1 MLLLRKTKLYLDTS
15 VPSFLFADD
24 SPEKREVTI
33 KFWNVLKLGLYDVVI
48 SDVLLSE
55 ISRSEIPPSQELEN
69 KLSEIVLEIV
79 SVNEDVFS
87 LAQKYV
93 DEGIIPQTYRDD
105 ALHIALA
112 TYNEADALISWNF
125 KHMVKLK
132 TIRGVN
138 GINRMLG
145 LKELEI
151 LTPQSWIQ
159 EDDNE

>member
-1 MLLLRKTKLYLDTS
+1 LKKTKLYLDTS

-33 KFWNVLKLGLYDVVI
+33 QFWDILKIGLYNIVI
-48 SDVLLSE
+48 SDILLTE
-55 ISRSEIPPSQELEN
+55 ISRSEVPSSQQLED
-69 KLSEIVLEIV
+69 KLSEIILEIV
-79 SVNEDVFS
+79 SVNEDIYS
-87 LAQKYV
+87 LAQKYI
-93 DEGIIPQTYRDD
+93 DEGIIPQKYQDD

-125 KHMVKLK
+125 KHLVNLK

-145 LKELEI
+145 FKELEI

-159 EDDNE
+159 EDNNE

>member
-1 MLLLRKTKLYLDTS
+1 MKKTKLYLDTS

-33 KFWNVLKLGLYDVVI
+33 RFWDILKLGLYDILI
-48 SDVLLSE
+48 SDILLTE
-55 ISRSEIPPSQELEN
+55 ISRSEIPSPQELED
-69 KLSEIVLEIV
+69 KLSEIILEIV
-79 SVNEDVFS
+79 SVNEDIFS

-93 DEGIIPQTYRDD
+93 AEEIIPQTYQDD

-159 EDDNE
+159 EDNNE

>member
-1 MLLLRKTKLYLDTS
+1 MKKTKLYLDTS

-33 KFWNVLKLGLYDVVI
+33 QFWEILKLGLYEIVI
-48 SDVLLSE
+48 SDILLTE
-55 ISRSEIPPSQELEN
+55 ISRSETPSSQELEN
-69 KLSEIVLEIV
+69 KLAEIVVEII
-79 SVNEDVFS
+79 SVNEDIFS
-87 LAQKYV
+87 LAQKYIE
-93 DEGIIPQTYRDD
+93 EGIIPQKYQDD

-112 TYNEADALISWNF
+112 AYNGADALISWNF

-145 LKELEI
+145 FKELEI

-159 EDDNE
+159 EDNNE

>member
-1 MLLLRKTKLYLDTS
+1 MIVFHSSLY
-15 VPSFLFADD
+15 
-24 SPEKREVTI
+24 SP
-33 KFWNVLKLGLYDVVI
+33 
-48 SDVLLSE
+48 
-55 ISRSEIPPSQELEN
+55 
-69 KLSEIVLEIV
+69 
-79 SVNEDVFS
+79 
-87 LAQKYV
+87 AA
-93 DEGIIPQTYRDD
+93 D

-125 KHMVKLK
+125 RHMVKLK

-159 EDDNE
+159 EDNNE

>member
-1 MLLLRKTKLYLDTS
+1 MKKTKLYLDTS

-33 KFWNVLKLGLYDVVI
+33 QFWDILKLGLYDIVI
-48 SDVLLSE
+48 SDILLIE
-55 ISRSEIPPSQELEN
+55 ISKSEIPLNQKLED
-69 KLSEIVLEIV
+69 KLSDIVLEIA

-87 LAQKYV
+87 LAQKYI
-93 DEGIIPQTYRDD
+93 DEGIIPQKYQDD

-112 TYNEADALISWNF
+112 TYNEVDALVSWNF

-145 LKELEI
+145 FKELEI

-159 EDDNE
+159 EDNNE

>member
-1 MLLLRKTKLYLDTS
+1 MKKTKLYLDTS

-33 KFWNVLKLGLYDVVI
+33 QFWDILKMGIYDILI
-48 SDVLLSE
+48 SDILLTE
-55 ISRSEIPPSQELEN
+55 ISRSEIPSPQELEN

-159 EDDNE
+159 EDNNE

>member
-1 MLLLRKTKLYLDTS
+1 M
-15 VPSFLFADD
+15 
-24 SPEKREVTI
+24 
-33 KFWNVLKLGLYDVVI
+33 
-48 SDVLLSE
+48 
-55 ISRSEIPPSQELEN
+55 EN

-87 LAQKYV
+87 LAQKYI
-93 DEGIIPQTYRDD
+93 DEDIIPQKYQDD

-112 TYNEADALISWNF
+112 TCNEADALVSWNF

-145 LKELEI
+145 FKEIEI

-159 EDDNE
+159 EDNNE

>member
-1 MLLLRKTKLYLDTS
+1 M
-15 VPSFLFADD
+15 
-24 SPEKREVTI
+24 
-33 KFWNVLKLGLYDVVI
+33 YDIVI
-48 SDVLLSE
+48 SDILLTE
-55 ISRSEIPPSQELEN
+55 ISRSEMPSPQELEVQ
-69 KLSEIVLEIV
+69 LSEIILEIV
-79 SVNEDVFS
+79 SVNEDIFS
-87 LAQKYV
+87 LAQKYI
-93 DEGIIPQTYRDD
+93 DEGIIPPKYQDD

-125 KHMVKLK
+125 RHMVKLK

-159 EDDNE
+159 EDNNE

>member
-1 MLLLRKTKLYLDTS
+1 MKKIKLYLDTS

-33 KFWNVLKLGLYDVVI
+33 QFWDILKTELYDVII
-48 SDVLLSE
+48 SDILLAE
-55 ISRSEIPPSQELEN
+55 ISRSKIPSPQELEE
-69 KLSEIVLEIV
+69 KLSEIAIEIV
-79 SVNEDVFS
+79 TVNEDVFL
-87 LAQKYV
+87 LAQKYIN
-93 DEGIIPQTYRDD
+93 EGIIPQKYQDD

-125 KHMVKLK
+125 KHIVKLK

-138 GINRMLG
+138 GTNRILG
-145 LKELEI
+145 FKELEI

-159 EDDNE
+159 EDNNE

>member
-1 MLLLRKTKLYLDTS
+1 

-33 KFWNVLKLGLYDVVI
+33 QFWDILKLGLYDILI
-48 SDVLLSE
+48 SDILLTE
-55 ISRSEIPPSQELEN
+55 ISRSEIPSSQELEE
-69 KLSEIVLEIV
+69 KVTEIVLEIV
-79 SVNEDVFS
+79 SVNEDIYS

-93 DEGIIPQTYRDD
+93 DEGIIPQKYQDD

-112 TYNEADALISWNF
+112 TYNEADALVSWNF

-145 LKELEI
+145 FKELEI

-159 EDDNE
+159 EDSNE

>member
-1 MLLLRKTKLYLDTS
+1 MKKTKLYLDTS

-33 KFWNVLKLGLYDVVI
+33 QFWDILKMGIYDVVI
-48 SDVLLSE
+48 SDILLTE
-55 ISRSEIPPSQELEN
+55 ISKSERSLAQDLEN
-69 KLSEIVLEIV
+69 KLTELVLEIV
-79 SVNEDVFS
+79 SVNEDVYS
-87 LAQKYV
+87 LAQKYI
-93 DEGIIPQTYRDD
+93 DEGIIPQTYQDD

-112 TYNEADALISWNF
+112 TFNEADALISWNF

-145 LKELEI
+145 FKELEI
-151 LTPQSWIQ
+151 LTPQSLIQ
-159 EDDNE
+159 EDNNE

>member
-1 MLLLRKTKLYLDTS
+1 MKKTTLYLDTS

-33 KFWNVLKLGLYDVVI
+33 QFWDILKIGLYNIVI
-48 SDVLLSE
+48 SDILLTE
-55 ISRSEIPPSQELEN
+55 ISRSEVPSSQQLEDR
-69 KLSEIVLEIV
+69 LAEIILKIV
-79 SVNEDVFS
+79 SVNEDIYS
-87 LAQKYV
+87 LAQKYI
-93 DEGIIPQTYRDD
+93 DEGIIPQKYQDD

-125 KHMVKLK
+125 KHMVNLK

-145 LKELEI
+145 FKELEI

-159 EDDNE
+159 EDNNE

>member
-1 MLLLRKTKLYLDTS
+1 MKKTKLYLDTS

-24 SPEKREVTI
+24 SPEKREVTL
-33 KFWNVLKLGLYDVVI
+33 KFWDILKLALYDILI
-48 SDVLLSE
+48 SDILLSE
-55 ISRSEIPPSQELEN
+55 ISRSEIPSPQELED
-69 KLSEIVLEIV
+69 KLSEIVSEIV

-93 DEGIIPQTYRDD
+93 DEGIIPQTYQDD

-145 LKELEI
+145 FKEIEI

-159 EDDNE
+159 EDNNE

>member
-1 MLLLRKTKLYLDTS
+1 MKKTKLYLDTS

-24 SPEKREVTI
+24 SQEKREVTI
-33 KFWNVLKLGLYDVVI
+33 QFWEILKLGLYEIII
-48 SDVLLSE
+48 SDILLTE
-55 ISRSEIPPSQELEN
+55 ISRSETPSSQELEN
-69 KLSEIVLEIV
+69 KLAEIVVKII
-79 SVNEDVFS
+79 SVNEDIFS
-87 LAQKYV
+87 LAQKYIE
-93 DEGIIPQTYRDD
+93 EGIIPQKYQDD

-112 TYNEADALISWNF
+112 AYNEADALISWNF

-145 LKELEI
+145 FKELEI

-159 EDDNE
+159 EDNNE

>member
-1 MLLLRKTKLYLDTS
+1 MKKTKLYLDTS

-33 KFWNVLKLGLYDVVI
+33 QFWDILKLGLYDIVI
-48 SDVLLSE
+48 SDILLVE
-55 ISRSEIPPSQELEN
+55 ISRSEIPSSHELEE
-69 KLSEIVLEIV
+69 KLAEIVLEIV
-79 SVNEDVFS
+79 SVNDDIYS
-87 LAQKYV
+87 LAQKYI
-93 DEGIIPQTYRDD
+93 DEGIIPQKYQDD

-145 LKELEI
+145 FKELEI

-159 EDDNE
+159 EDNNE

>member
-1 MLLLRKTKLYLDTS
+1 

-24 SPEKREVTI
+24 SPEKLEVTI
-33 KFWNVLKLGLYDVVI
+33 QFWYILKMGLYDIVI
-48 SDVLLSE
+48 SDILLTE
-55 ISRSEIPPSQELEN
+55 ISRSEIPSAQELED
-69 KLSEIVLEIV
+69 KLSEIVIEIV
-79 SVNEDVFS
+79 SVSEDIFS
-87 LAQKYV
+87 LAQKYI
-93 DEGIIPQTYRDD
+93 DEGIIPQKYQDD

-145 LKELEI
+145 FKELEI

-159 EDDNE
+159 EDNNE

>member
-1 MLLLRKTKLYLDTS
+1 MKKTKLYLDTS

-24 SPEKREVTI
+24 SPEKREATI
-33 KFWNVLKLGLYDVVI
+33 QFWDILKLGLYDIVI
-48 SDVLLSE
+48 SDILLME
-55 ISRSEIPPSQELEN
+55 ISRCEMSLSRKLED

-87 LAQKYV
+87 LAQKYIS
-93 DEGIIPQTYRDD
+93 EGIIPQTYQDD

-112 TYNEADALISWNF
+112 SYNEADGLISWNF

-138 GINRMLG
+138 GINKMLG
-145 LKELEI
+145 FKELEI

-159 EDDNE
+159 EDNNE

>member
-1 MLLLRKTKLYLDTS
+1 LKKTKLYLDTS

-33 KFWNVLKLGLYDVVI
+33 QFWDTLKLGLYDILI
-48 SDVLLSE
+48 SDILLTE
-55 ISRSEIPPSQELEN
+55 ISRSEIPSPQELED

-93 DEGIIPQTYRDD
+93 DEGIIPQTYQDD

-159 EDDNE
+159 EDNNE